1 MYFAILAKISHILH
15 FYTKY
20 SFYTVLMD
28 ECDGIFFTQILTI
41 IME

>member
-1 MYFAILAKISHILH
+1 MYFAILAEIFHILH

-20 SFYTVLMD
+20 SFHTVLPD